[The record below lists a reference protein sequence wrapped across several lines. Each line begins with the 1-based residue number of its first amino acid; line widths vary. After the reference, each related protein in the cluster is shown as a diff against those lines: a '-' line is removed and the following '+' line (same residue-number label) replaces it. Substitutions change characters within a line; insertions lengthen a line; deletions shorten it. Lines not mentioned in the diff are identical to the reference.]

1 MGAAD
6 LHFMRM
12 ALQEARKGVGR
23 TSPNP
28 SVGAV
33 VVKNGNVVGKGYHKR
48 AGLPHAEP
56 NALQAAGK
64 KARGATI
71 YVTLEPCNH
80 VGRTPPCTEAIL
92 AAGIKRAVIGMVDPN
107 PKVAGRGAEYL
118 AAHGVAVIVGALE
131 EQCREINLPFIK
143 HSTTGLPWVIM
154 KAGMSLDGRIA
165 AGSGQRTSI
174 TGIQAHRF
182 VHRLRDRVDAILIG
196 VETALID
203 NPSLTTRL
211 PGRRTGHDPERIILD
226 TNLRLSPHAVML
238 KQESA
243 ASTRIFCGPQAA
255 AANRRA
261 LEQAGARVTQV
272 GVTGDQGLDLRAVL
286 TALGNSMINSV
297 LVEGGGRVHGSFLR
311 QGLVDEVYLFMAPTF
326 FGAAGVPVV
335 DFAGIETKVL
345 PALKYMQTRRL
356 GDDIMIRV
364 RIGSGQ
370 PQMIVSG

>member
-1 MGAAD
+1 
-6 LHFMRM
+6 MRL

-33 VVKNGNVVGKGYHKR
+33 VVQDGTVVGKGYHKR

-56 NALQAAGK
+56 NALRAAGK
-64 KARGATI
+64 RARGATI

-80 VGRTPPCTEAIL
+80 VGRTPPCTEAIIK
-92 AAGIKRAVIGMVDPN
+92 AGIKRVVIGMGDPN
-107 PKVAGRGAEYL
+107 PKVTGRGADYL
-118 AAHGVAVIVGALE
+118 AAHGVSVTSGVLE
-131 EQCREINLPFIK
+131 EQCREINFPFIK
-143 HSTTGLPWVIM
+143 QSTTGLPWVIM

-165 AGSGQRTSI
+165 AGSGQRTPI
-174 TGIQAHRF
+174 TGIETRRQ

-211 PGRRTGHDPERIILD
+211 PGRRPGRDPERIILD
-226 TNLRLSPHAVML
+226 TNLRLSPVATML
-238 KQESA
+238 LQESA
-243 ASTRIFCGPQAA
+243 AGTRIFCGPQGA

-261 LEQAGARVTQV
+261 LEEAGARVTQV
-272 GVTGDQGLDLRAVL
+272 GLNGDQGLDLRAVL
-286 TALGNSMINSV
+286 TALGNSQINTV

-311 QGLVDEVYLFMAPTF
+311 QGLVDEVYLFMAPIF

-335 DFAGIETKVL
+335 DFADRATGIMPT
-345 PALKYMQTRRL
+345 LKNMRTRKL
-356 GDDIMIRV
+356 GDDIMIRG
-364 RIGSGQ
+364 RIG
-370 PQMIVSG
+370 

>member
-1 MGAAD
+1 LDGSD
-6 LHFMRM
+6 FHFMRM
-12 ALQEARKGVGR
+12 ALQEARKGMGR

-28 SVGAV
+28 AVGAV
-33 VVKNGNVVGKGYHKR
+33 VVHNGVVVGKGYHKR

-56 NALQAAGK
+56 NALRAAGK
-64 KARGATI
+64 RARGATI

-92 AAGIKRAVIGMVDPN
+92 SAGIRRVVIGMNDPN

-118 AAHGVAVIVGALE
+118 VAHGVAVTSGVLA

-165 AGSGQRTSI
+165 AATGQRTPI
-174 TGIQAHRF
+174 TGIQSRHQ

-211 PGRRTGHDPERIILD
+211 PGRRSGRDPERVILD
-226 TNLRLSPHAVML
+226 TNLRLSPVAVML

-243 ASTRIFCGPQAA
+243 AGTWIFCGPHAA

-261 LEQAGARVTQV
+261 LEQAGARVTEV
-272 GVTGDQGLDLRAVL
+272 GIGEDRGLDLRAVL
-286 TALGNSMINSV
+286 TALGNSQINSV

-311 QGLVDEVYLFMAPTF
+311 QGLVDEVYLFVAPIF

-335 DFAGIETKVL
+335 DFAGRETGVL
-345 PALKYMQTRRL
+345 PAIKYMQTRRL
-356 GDDIMIRV
+356 GDDIMIRG
-364 RIGSGQ
+364 RIG
-370 PQMIVSG
+370 

>member
-1 MGAAD
+1 LDGSD
-6 LHFMRM
+6 LHFMRL

-33 VVKNGNVVGKGYHKR
+33 VVQDGIVVGKGYHKR

-56 NALQAAGK
+56 NALQTAGK
-64 KARGATI
+64 RARGATI

-92 AAGIKRAVIGMVDPN
+92 KAGIKRVVIGMGDPN
-107 PKVAGRGAEYL
+107 PKVTGRGGQYL
-118 AAHGVAVIVGALE
+118 AAHGVAVTFGVLE

-165 AGSGQRTSI
+165 AGSGQRTPI
-174 TGIQAHRF
+174 TGIQSRRQ
-182 VHRLRDRVDAILIG
+182 VHRLRNRVDAILIG

-211 PGRRTGHDPERIILD
+211 PGRRPGRDPERIILD
-226 TNLRLSPHAVML
+226 TNLRLSPVATLLHQ
-238 KQESA
+238 KSA
-243 ASTRIFCGPQAA
+243 AGTRIFCGPQGS
-255 AANRRA
+255 AANRKA

-272 GVTGDQGLDLRAVL
+272 GIDGDQGLDLHAVL
-286 TALGNSMINSV
+286 TALGNSQINSL

-311 QGLVDEVYLFMAPTF
+311 QRLVDEVYLFMAPVF

-335 DFAGIETKVL
+335 DFVDSEIRFP
-345 PALKYMQTRRL
+345 PAIKYMQTRRL
-356 GDDIMIRV
+356 GEDIMIRG
-364 RIGSGQ
+364 RIG
-370 PQMIVSG
+370 